1 MELFLSLSLSDFYF
15 TPPIR
20 ELLFTWMS
28 SLCLFVLSFSHE
40 MFWMRSGTELS
51 TFLCVCV
58 GGGGGGFLPTFTG
71 KKLDRAPRGSCTSVR
86 YRQSR

>member
-58 GGGGGGFLPTFTG
+58 GGGGGVPTYFYRQ
-71 KKLDRAPRGSCTSVR
+71 KARSCTSR
-86 YRQSR
+86 ILHLG